1 MIHRKLLLLALVALL
16 SLPAQVQAQG
26 INGRARTYLSYIQI
40 RDLVLDSV
48 PAGDVAGEGVQRAL
62 SDGTP
67 VSCGEAYCQYY
78 RSGSSAGVVPF
89 LLDLE
94 LNLWT
99 GITGLRAYTHL
110 RAREPLGDREIWP
123 RSDKEFEALA
133 AYVEYRRSFYRIQ
146 AGRMWET
153 TALGFYNYDGGS
165 VALRLPGNLDVNVY
179 GGLSLVRGINELHH
193 SELISAVE
201 SLEPREDAYL
211 GGIHA
216 RWRPH
221 SSLAASFTYQRE
233 RTVRSEDLYSE
244 RVAGSAR
251 VLVKRATVDVEVKY
265 DLAAEVVNLARLKV
279 AAPLGAGF
287 RGSGEIRKYVPF
299 FQLWTIWGAFSPVGY
314 KEARARIDWTSATG
328 RFGGHAYG
336 SYRQFGDTDAEAPTG
351 YEIRDNSWRTAVG
364 GRYAIRDNLIL
375 DGEYRHDVGYGAS
388 RSGGDVSLQRF
399 FSNDTY
405 LAVRGTAFETFSEFR
420 VGSGQVVG
428 GGIQGSMPLGRTT
441 IQAGAMIYRHTEN
454 DRPSLLDLNQAR
466 LNLTLDIP
474 IGKDPGLG
482 GRGNR

>member
-1 MIHRKLLLLALVALL
+1 MTHRKLLLFALMAILA
-16 SLPAQVQAQG
+16 LPAQVQAQG
-26 INGRARTYLSYIQI
+26 INGRARTYVSYIQI

-48 PAGDVAGEGVQRAL
+48 PEGNVDGEGAQRAL

-67 VSCGEAYCQYY
+67 VSCGVDYCQYY
-78 RSGSSAGVVPF
+78 RSGSSADFVP
-89 LLDLE
+89 LLQDLE
-94 LNLWT
+94 LNAWT
-99 GITGLRAYTHL
+99 GVTGLRAYAHL
-110 RAREPLGDREIWP
+110 RARAPLGDRAWP
-123 RSDKEFEALA
+123 RSEEEFEALA
-133 AYVEYRRSFYRIQ
+133 AYLEYRRSFYRIQ
-146 AGRMWET
+146 AGRIWET

-165 VALRLPGNLDVNVY
+165 LALRLPSNLDVSIY
-179 GGLSLVRGINELHH
+179 GGLSLVRGLNQLHH
-193 SELISAVE
+193 SDLISAVE

-216 RWRPH
+216 RWRPL
-221 SSLAASFTYQRE
+221 SSLATSFTYQRE
-233 RTVRSEDLYSE
+233 RTIHSGELYSE

-265 DLAAEVVNLARLKV
+265 DLAAEEVNLARLKV

-299 FQLWTIWGAFSPVGY
+299 FELWTIWGAFSPVGY
-314 KEARARIDWTSATG
+314 EEVRARLDWTSASG

-336 SYRQFGDTDAEAPTG
+336 SYRQFGDTDAEAPAG

-375 DGEYRHDVGYGAS
+375 DGEYRYDVGYGAS

-399 FSNDTY
+399 FGNDTY

-428 GGIQGSMPLGRTT
+428 GGVQGAMPLGPAT

-474 IGKDPGLG
+474 IGKDPGLV